1 MKRYDKGYVYASL
14 LSDLFSCIVIAF
26 VFWKDY
32 LFEEST
38 TESAKVA
45 IPLFAVGFAV
55 VYLCFIVCRILYYHT
70 SGYLLAETEIKCKRG
85 VLFRKSSV
93 LEYQRVH
100 AINKKQ
106 SLFQRFFGIAVLTVD
121 SGSTNTSH
129 QAEII
134 IIEKAETVDALMH
147 ELNARKDGS
156 VPAAEGKGE
165 EVLLSEQDAL
175 YRFTSG
181 KKVLYSV
188 INIASTAFFT
198 VLFGVFAIAV
208 IGICNLMLRIEELGA
223 WSEYFFFSVLITF
236 GAMLLLSVF
245 SFVGCM
251 LHSFIGY
258 HGFAITKR
266 GNDIQISYGL
276 LERHT
281 NTFSYDR
288 IKAVKITQ
296 GLVQRMLGFAAI
308 RLEVIGYTNGTD
320 DDSKNADIGVLVP
333 FCKYSEVGEILGKV
347 LPDYVPD
354 ERQTK
359 AVSYFPFVSWFALT
373 LGIVA
378 GVILLP
384 IVVSMAVLGES
395 PAVMLTVSLAVLG
408 LGAILLAVKAL
419 NAAFSYR
426 NNGLALNGSK
436 ITAYYGGFVKNVTVF
451 MAKNL
456 IAAESITTPLRKK
469 KGIASL
475 VIHLKTNAASN
486 EIKVHIQKEDLSE
499 NLESLLML

>member
-1 MKRYDKGYVYASL
+1 
-14 LSDLFSCIVIAF
+14 
-26 VFWKDY
+26 
-32 LFEEST
+32 
-38 TESAKVA
+38 
-45 IPLFAVGFAV
+45 
-55 VYLCFIVCRILYYHT
+55 
-70 SGYLLAETEIKCKRG
+70 
-85 VLFRKSSV
+85 
-93 LEYQRVH
+93 
-100 AINKKQ
+100 
-106 SLFQRFFGIAVLTVD
+106 
-121 SGSTNTSH
+121 
-129 QAEII
+129 
-134 IIEKAETVDALMH
+134 
-147 ELNARKDGS
+147 
-156 VPAAEGKGE
+156 
-165 EVLLSEQDAL
+165 
-175 YRFTSG
+175 
-181 KKVLYSV
+181 
-188 INIASTAFFT
+188 
-198 VLFGVFAIAV
+198 
-208 IGICNLMLRIEELGA
+208 
-223 WSEYFFFSVLITF
+223 
-236 GAMLLLSVF
+236 
-245 SFVGCM
+245 M

-320 DDSKNADIGVLVP
+320 DDSKNAGIGVLVP

-384 IVVSMAVLGES
+384 MVVSMAVLGAS
-395 PAVMLTVSLAVLG
+395 PTVMLTVSLAVLG

-436 ITAYYGGFVKNVTVF
+436 ITAYYGGFVKNITVF

-499 NLESLLML
+499 NLESMLML